1 MAVQPDV
8 GVSPSPAS
16 YDRVPPHNLDAE
28 ISVLGSMLLSRD
40 AIAEVSE
47 FVGPEDFYRGAHRT
61 MFEAIREL
69 YDRGE
74 PVDPVTL
81 ADDLERRGTL
91 GDVGGALAI
100 ADLVAKVPTAA
111 NALYYARIVADHALR
126 RRLIDVGTQITRL
139 GYQASDGADLAVDTA
154 EALVYQL
161 AQRGLAR
168 EFTSMKDLLTAS
180 FELIE
185 RLHDQ
190 DSAITGLA
198 TGFVDLDECTAG
210 LQPANLVVIAARPA
224 MGKCVVGATPVLD
237 PRTGALRP
245 IRDIVSD
252 RQRREVAV
260 ASLDAE
266 LQLHPST
273 PTALLD
279 NGIQPVLRL
288 RTRLGRELCAT
299 GSHPLLTMD
308 GWLPLELLRP
318 GAQIACPRAL
328 PFFGDQAPPDAK
340 VALLAT
346 LAAARD
352 RAGDATGLPE
362 RIFRLTRP
370 KLARFLQRLFQ
381 IGGIRERH
389 GIAYVAETS
398 AFTRQVAHLLLRFGV
413 TAAVRRCGGSWAVT
427 VRCAALLDEL
437 PDLAG
442 SAGRGLAWDEVAA
455 IEPAGHERV
464 YDLQVPGDHN
474 FVAGDLLV
482 HNSTLATNMATHVAV
497 SLRRPAVLFSLEMS
511 QMELVLRVLAGEA
524 RVDSDRLRTGRLQ
537 ESDWP
542 KLSQAMGRLAE
553 APLFIDDTPGIT
565 LMEIRSKC
573 RRLKQKHGLDLV
585 VVDYLQLMQPTRR
598 IENRVQ
604 EVAELSRGL
613 KILAKE
619 LEIPVIALSQLSRKP
634 EDRADR
640 RPQLADLRDSGCL
653 TADTRILRADTG
665 AEVTM
670 GDLLANGVRNVPV
683 WSLDNRLSLVPGMMT
698 HVFLSGVKLVY
709 QVRLAS
715 GRTVKATANHP
726 FRTVDGWSPLAELPV
741 GSRVAV
747 PRLIPDPEQIASW
760 PESEVILLAHLI
772 GDGCMVRRQPLH
784 YTSSDPENLRAVED
798 AAAHFGITP
807 RRVRQEGWWHVYLPA
822 PFRLT
827 HGWRN
832 PIALW
837 LDRFGL
843 YGCRSAEKFVPDP
856 VFALPDTQ
864 VRLFLRHLWATD
876 GSLYV
881 SSGESRAIRIYYAST
896 SRRLAEG
903 VQSLLLR
910 LGIQSRLKSV
920 HSRIEQ
926 QWYTLDVT
934 GSENQRRFLEDV
946 GINGARGTRVETASG
961 SYLFGRA
968 SRRSRVGAMAQLL
981 DEELRCLAESD
992 VLWDRI
998 VEVKPLS
1005 EEPVYDATVIGTH
1018 NFLANGIIVHNSIEQ
1033 DADIVCFI
1041 YRDEVYDKESAA
1053 KGEAELIV
1061 AKHRNGPL
1069 RTVHLSF
1076 LGHHS
1081 RFANMARGPAPP
1093 NARPPGGLRPGGG
1106 I

>member
-1 MAVQPDV
+1 MAAQPDV

-28 ISVLGSMLLSRD
+28 VSVLGSMLLSRD
-40 AIAEVSE
+40 AIAEVLE

-61 MFEAIREL
+61 MFEAIHDL

-100 ADLVAKVPTAA
+100 AELVAKVPTAA

-139 GYQASDGADLAVDTA
+139 GYQAPNGADLAVDTA
-154 EALVYQL
+154 EALVYQV
-161 AQRGLAR
+161 AQRGMAR

-210 LQPANLVVIAARPA
+210 LQPATLVVLAARPA
-224 MGKCVVGATPVLD
+224 MGKCLHFDTLCLD
-237 PRTGALRP
+237 PVTGALRC
-245 IRDIVSD
+245 IGDIVRAGDTAPVELVSLGPD
-252 RQRREVAV
+252 LKLRRA
-260 ASLDAE
+260 AS
-266 LQLHPST
+266 
-273 PTALLD
+273 TAFHE
-279 NGIQPVLRL
+279 NGVQPVWRL
-288 RTRLGRELCAT
+288 GTRLGREIVAT
-299 GSHPLLTMD
+299 ANHLFLTID
-308 GWLPLELLRP
+308 GWTPLGKLTL
-318 GAQIACPRAL
+318 GDQVATPRML
-328 PFFGDQAPPDAK
+328 PFFGNDELPDAQ
-340 VALLAT
+340 VALVASSIGDD
-346 LAAARD
+346 AADKFVA
-352 RAGDATGLPE
+352 DAV
-362 RIFRLTRP
+362 FRLPRHQVA
-370 KLARFLQRLFQ
+370 LFLNRMFACDGCVDVDDEYAR
-381 IGGIRERH
+381 
-389 GIAYVAETS
+389 IAYVTISKRLA
-398 AFTRQVAHLLLRFGV
+398 QQLQHLLLRFGV
-413 TAAVRRCGGSWAVT
+413 IAKISAVSEDTGKTVLEVT
-427 VRCAALLDEL
+427 DRESIETFASEIGILGKKTQLQRAIT
-437 PDLAG
+437 PSRDLAE
-442 SAGRGLAWDEVAA
+442 SDVYWDEVVS
-455 IEPAGHERV
+455 IEPAGEDRV
-464 YDLQVPGDHN
+464 YDLTVPGDHN
-474 FVAGDLLV
+474 FVAGDLVV

-511 QMELVLRVLAGEA
+511 QMELVLRILAGEA

-573 RRLKQKHGLDLV
+573 RRLKQKHGLDMV
-585 VVDYLQLMQPTRR
+585 VIDYLQLMQPTRR

-653 TADTRILRADTG
+653 TADTRITRADSG
-665 AEVTM
+665 IEVTM
-670 GDLLANGVRNVPV
+670 GDLLSSGARNVPV
-683 WSLDNRLSLVPGMMT
+683 WSLDEDLSLVPAVMT
-698 HVFLSGVKLVY
+698 HVFPSGSKPVY

-726 FRTVDGWSPLAELPV
+726 FRAIDGWLPLAELPV
-741 GSRVAV
+741 GSPVAV
-747 PRLIPDPEQIASW
+747 PRFLPEPQRIAPW
-760 PESEVILLAHLI
+760 PEARVTMLAHLV
-772 GDGCMVRRQPLH
+772 GDSRQ
-784 YTSSDPENLRAVED
+784 SGEQ
-798 AAAHFGITP
+798 FI
-807 RRVRQEGWWHVYLPA
+807 
-822 PFRLT
+822 
-827 HGWRN
+827 
-832 PIALW
+832 
-837 LDRFGL
+837 
-843 YGCRSAEKFVPDP
+843 PDQ
-856 VFALPDTQ
+856 VFALPCAQ
-864 VRLFLRHLWATD
+864 VRLFLRHLWAKD
-876 GSLYV
+876 GSL
-881 SSGESRAIRIYYAST
+881 SGGNRVM
-896 SRRLAEG
+896 SRRFAEG
-903 VQSLLLR
+903 VRALLLR
-910 LGIQSRLKSV
+910 LGIQSRIDAV
-920 HSRIEQ
+920 PGPAAQERCC
-926 QWYTLDVT
+926 TLDVV
-934 GSENQRRFLEDV
+934 GSESQRRFLEGV
-946 GINGARGTRVETASG
+946 VANGASSTRVADW
-961 SYLFGRA
+961 RA
-968 SRRSRVGAMAQLL
+968 EALMAMQGVTDRPGMATMTQLL
-981 DEELRCLAESD
+981 GGQELTCDVESD
-992 VLWDRI
+992 VVLDRI
-998 VEVKPLS
+998 IEVLPLG

-1041 YRDEVYDKESAA
+1041 YRDEVYDKDSSA

-1061 AKHRNGPL
+1061 AKHRNGAL
-1069 RTVHLSF
+1069 RTVRLSF

-1093 NARPPGGLRPGGG
+1093 NARPGGPRPGGG